1 MFATKL
7 AAAIN
12 SNKNNSAF
20 ANVQYTSAIKTAA
33 KHKHVAI
40 HKVVNA
46 NVIVFATSYAYTAAV
61 QRSAQKHNAQ
71 QQASNFKASATHF
84 THSAQCY
91 SIVTNNNS
99 NKQYLYCAMQNA
111 TSTYYINDVAATK
124 QQVAQYLTASA
135 AKQLLAD
142 TNVVHNVTNNITHT
156 LQIRTISLANIQRI
170 KVNNTVIVQ

>member
-1 MFATKL
+1 MFTTKL
-7 AAAIN
+7 ANAIN
-12 SNKNNSAF
+12 SNKNNSSF
-20 ANVQYTSAIKTAA
+20 ASVTYSSAIKTAA
-33 KHKHVAI
+33 KYKHVAI

-46 NVIVFATSYAYTAAV
+46 NIIVFATSYAYVAAV
-61 QRSAQKHNAQ
+61 QRSAQKHNSAQ
-71 QQASNFKASATHF
+71 NASNFKASATHF

-99 NKQYLYCAMQNA
+99 NKQYLYCAVQNA
-111 TSTYYINDVAATK
+111 KSTYYINNVQSTK

-142 TNVVHNVTNNITHT
+142 TNVVHNKTNNVQHT
-156 LQIRTISLANIQRI
+156 LQIRTISLANIQQI